1 MKKNF
6 ITIICILVLT
16 ISFTLAACESHND
29 LSEPAL
35 TLKEIYNQGKIDQP
49 TISDYVVDDSFDIGL
64 VRLTFFSPETG
75 WTEDP
80 LNAPFDE
87 NKPTLIF
94 AHGQGSD
101 RLMNTPEDIYNS
113 GYNIINFLWGTFS
126 DDDLFS
132 IEYKIWENIQRYI
145 VEENG
150 EKVIK
155 EVDGFECTIPE
166 LYVARYC
173 DFFALH
179 PNYNKQIRFV
189 GHSYGSQLT
198 FATSALIT
206 YLFNSGMLEARLLP
220 ERYTLLDPYFDN
232 MDFTFNCKWLG
243 GCDLPSSSVGACSYC
258 LENILLPNNVAVEM
272 LRTSPYVEM
281 SIAMGTTTNEGA
293 ADYYSLIK
301 NRLRVTELSN
311 SSQIVM
317 QSPNVIEGAGNCHS
331 IATKFYF
338 SGNAKEQYYDED
350 GALIFGREVPASFV
364 LGTTGMHFD
373 FTVSENDYLDFQDM
387 TYSRTTNKENEDL
400 TRISGFVCFD
410 ENGNGIYDDN
420 AGNRISG
427 IKVSL
432 YDQKGKSVNS
442 VFTDRGYYQFD
453 VERGQTYTLTFSA
466 NGYQTVKT
474 TVVANHYINIS
485 DIVMSK

>member
-1 MKKNF
+1 MRKK
-6 ITIICILVLT
+6 TIALICILVLALT
-16 ISFTLAACESHND
+16 FTLAACDNYKD
-29 LSEPAL
+29 LSEPAS
-35 TLKEIYNQGKIDQP
+35 TLKENYNQAEVNQP
-49 TISDYVVDDSFDIGL
+49 TISDYIVDESFDINL
-64 VRLTFFSPETG
+64 VRFAFYSPETG

-80 LNAPFDE
+80 ANAPFDE
-87 NKPTLIF
+87 NKPTFIF

-101 RLMNTPEDIYNS
+101 RHMSTPEDIYNS

-132 IEYKIWENIQRYI
+132 IEYKIWDNIQRYI

-150 EKVIK
+150 NEVIK
-155 EVDGFECTIPE
+155 EVDGFQCTIPE

-198 FATSALIT
+198 LATSALIT
-206 YLFNSGMLEARLLP
+206 RLFNTGRLEARLYP

-232 MDFTFNCKWLG
+232 MDFTFECKWLG
-243 GCDLPSSSVGACSYC
+243 CSLPSSSVGACSYC
-258 LENILLPNNVAVEM
+258 IENLLFPNNVAIEM

-281 SIAMGTTTNEGA
+281 SIAMGSTTNENA
-293 ADYYSLIK
+293 ADYVSLIK

-317 QSPNVIEGAGNCHS
+317 QSPNMIEGVGNCHS
-331 IATKFYF
+331 IATNFYF
-338 SGNAKEQYYDED
+338 SGNAKEQYVDED

-373 FTVSENDYLDFQDM
+373 FTVSETNYLDFQDM
-387 TYSRTTNKENEDL
+387 TYSRTVTEENKNL
-400 TRISGFVCFD
+400 TRIAGFVCFD
-410 ENGNGIYDDN
+410 ENSNGIYDDN
-420 AGNRISG
+420 AGNRLDG
-427 IKVSL
+427 VKVSL
-432 YDQKGKSVNS
+432 YDKNGKLIDTVL
-442 VFTDRGYYQFD
+442 TDKGYYHFD
-453 VERGQTYTLTFSA
+453 VERNENYTLTFSA
-466 NGYQTVKT
+466 KGYNTVKT
-474 TVVANHYINIS
+474 VITAKHYINIS
-485 DIVMSK
+485 DIAMSK